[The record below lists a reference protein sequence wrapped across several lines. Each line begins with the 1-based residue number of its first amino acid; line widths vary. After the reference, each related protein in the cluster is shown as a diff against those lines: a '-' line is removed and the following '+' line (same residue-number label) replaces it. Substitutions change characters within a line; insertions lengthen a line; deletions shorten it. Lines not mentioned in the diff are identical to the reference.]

1 MDINTIPD
9 SFAGDLK
16 RFFLATPPVQI
27 DAKSVRLQNETEELP
42 SPRLVIL
49 CGDPKRFPQMDG
61 TARVPVSLEIV
72 TSLDRAET
80 ETHRSLAGALQ
91 TWWIALRSQ
100 KRSESA
106 FARCYMHDFLVMP
119 PSTVERARGEHREQ
133 VTTLRAE
140 AILTLFAEPQ
150 LI

>member
-16 RFFLATPPVQI
+16 RFFLATPPVDI
-27 DAKSVRLQNETEELP
+27 DPKRLRLQNETEELP

-49 CGDPKRFPQMDG
+49 CGTPVRIAKMDG

-72 TSLDRAET
+72 TSLDRTEL

-91 TWWIALRSQ
+91 TWWTALRSQ
-100 KRSESA
+100 KLSESA
-106 FARCYMHDFLVMP
+106 FARCYMHDFLVFP
-119 PSTVERARGEHREQ
+119 ATTVERARGDDREQ
-133 VTTLRAE
+133 VTMLRAE
-140 AILTLFAEPQ
+140 AILTLFAEPE